1 MVVNFLLLMVVYMLS
16 RWVFFYMN
24 KSSFPDVTFE
34 DMMTICLGGL
44 RFDISAL
51 CYLNMLCI
59 TLQFLPI
66 KVRDTVWYQRIV
78 KTLFIVINALG
89 IAVNAADIV
98 YFEFGGRRT
107 TFTIFSEFGGESN
120 LGTIF
125 LNSITNYWEVWLFGI
140 AMIAIIAF
148 LYYNPIKQD
157 RPASSYPAN
166 KIYYSLHTVIFI
178 IAGILVA
185 GGARGGLKLKM
196 HPLRQDSAEL
206 YCKKPLEAAIVLNTP
221 FTLVTT
227 AHKTGYKDP
236 GFFAKEND
244 SIMAKLLPSVLRF
257 AHKRENLLVIFQNK
271 EDKELYIKNGFIN
284 EKQAR
289 FIKGSGIDLNEFC
302 YTSEPSEG
310 KIIVLMT
317 CRIIRE
323 KGVFE
328 LAKAA
333 EILRSECES
342 KAEFWIVGGLDD
354 HPDAITKEEMDAVCD
369 GRYIKWLGRREN
381 VKETLRQ
388 CHIFAFPSYYMEGLP
403 KSLIE
408 ACAIGRP
415 IVTTDNIGCRDVVT
429 DGENGFLVPVKDATA
444 LAHKIKVLMDNPELR
459 LKMGLAAREKAE
471 KEFSVDDV
479 IKKHLEIYQE
489 LVS

>member
-1 MVVNFLLLMVVYMLS
+1 MKLYIVVNVDWFFISHRLVIAKAAKEAGWDVTIVTADTGRLWEIEKAGLKVINLPMSRSGKNILQELRAFLFLYGLY
-16 RWVFFYMN
+16 R
-24 KSSFPDVTFE
+24 KEKPDVVHHVGIK
-34 DMMTICLGGL
+34 TILWGTLAAKFASVLG
-44 RFDISAL
+44 
-51 CYLNMLCI
+51 
-59 TLQFLPI
+59 
-66 KVRDTVWYQRIV
+66 V
-78 KTLFIVINALG
+78 
-89 IAVNAADIV
+89 VNAIS
-98 YFEFGGRRT
+98 G
-107 TFTIFSEFGGESN
+107 
-120 LGTIF
+120 LG
-125 LNSITNYWEVWLFGI
+125 
-140 AMIAIIAF
+140 
-148 LYYNPIKQD
+148 
-157 RPASSYPAN
+157 
-166 KIYYSLHTVIFI
+166 
-178 IAGILVA
+178 
-185 GGARGGLKLKM
+185 
-196 HPLRQDSAEL
+196 
-206 YCKKPLEAAIVLNTP
+206 
-221 FTLVTT
+221 
-227 AHKTGYKDP
+227 

-244 SIMAKLLPSVLRF
+244 SVMAKLLPSVLRF

-302 YTSEPSEG
+302 YTPQPSEG
-310 KIIVLMT
+310 KIIVLLT

-328 LAKAA
+328 LIKAA
-333 EILRSECES
+333 EILRLECENNV
-342 KAEFWIVGGLDD
+342 EFWIVGGLDD

-415 IVTTDNIGCRDVVT
+415 IITTDNIGCKDVVS

-444 LAHKIKVLMDNPELR
+444 LAHKIKVLIDNPELR